1 MGAEAAV
8 AWDSDPVREALVA
21 GDARTAITLCARRHG
36 ASIGRLCMGWL
47 GSQTEAEEAVQETL
61 LAAFD
66 GAAHYRGEGS
76 VVAWLYGIARRVCAR
91 RAEVRGRR
99 ERQLRLVGNNEPEHA
114 DGADVLL
121 AARRRG
127 ERVRLALEQ
136 LKPSERDAVVLRF
149 EGGLSFREVGESCG
163 IDEATARKRVSRAL
177 EKLRSTLVD
186 A

>member
-8 AWDSDPVREALVA
+8 VWDTDPIGQALAA
-21 GDARTAITLCARRHG
+21 GDPRTAIALCARRHG

-66 GAAHYRGEGS
+66 GAANYRAEGS
-76 VVAWLYGIARRVCAR
+76 VAAWLYGIARRVCAR
-91 RAEVRGRR
+91 RVEVRGRR
-99 ERQLRLVGNNEPEHA
+99 ERQLRLVGSEVDHTE
-114 DGADVLL
+114 GADVLL

-127 ERVRLALEQ
+127 ERVRMALEQ
-136 LKPSERDAVVLRF
+136 LKPSERDAVVLRY
-149 EGGLSFREVGESCG
+149 EGELSFREVGESCG

-186 A
+186 E

>member
-1 MGAEAAV
+1 MGAEAAMV
-8 AWDSDPVREALVA
+8 WDSDPVRAAFLA
-21 GDARTAITLCARRHG
+21 GDARTAIALCAGRHG

-61 LAAFD
+61 LAAFH
-66 GAAHYRGEGS
+66 GASGFRGDGS
-76 VVAWLYGIARRVCAR
+76 VAAWLYGIARRVCAR
-91 RAEVRGRR
+91 RVEVRGRR
-99 ERQLRLVGNNEPEHA
+99 ERQLRLVGAEPAHA
-114 DGADVLL
+114 EAADVLL

-136 LKPSERDAVVLRF
+136 LKPSERDAVVLRY
-149 EGGLSFREVGESCG
+149 EGELSFREVGECCG
-163 IDEATARKRVSRAL
+163 VDEATARKRVSRAL

>member
-8 AWDSDPVREALVA
+8 AWDSDPVREALAA
-21 GDARTAITLCARRHG
+21 GDARTAIALCASRYG

-61 LAAFD
+61 IAAFD
-66 GAAHYRGEGS
+66 GAAGYRGDGS
-76 VVAWLYGIARRVCAR
+76 VPAWLYGIARRVCAR
-91 RAEVRGRR
+91 RAEGRGRR
-99 ERQLRLVGNNEPEHA
+99 ERQLRLVGNEPAHA

-136 LKPSERDAVVLRF
+136 LKPSERDAVVLRY
-149 EGGLSFREVGESCG
+149 EGELSFREVGESCG